1 MPGFVIE
8 YNRRTHEGQVTEFPS
23 SREATAHRLELEAGR
38 ADHDVEIAAVSSK
51 SLETL
56 KQTHSRY
63 FGSKLE
69 EVIQRHVDD
78 NFPEG
83 VNVPT
88 DVSEDDAVRVVQEQ
102 FQEAGFECPEET
114 ARNLVQEAW
123 RRAAE

>member
-23 SREATAHRLELEAGR
+23 SREATERRLELEAGR
-38 ADHDVEIAAVSSK
+38 NDHDIEIAAVSSK

-63 FGSKLE
+63 FGKLDE
-69 EVIQRHVDD
+69 LIQRRVDEKL
-78 NFPEG
+78 PKG
-83 VNVPT
+83 VSVPT
-88 DVSEDDAVRVVQEQ
+88 GVSEDEAIRAVQEQ
-102 FQEAGFECPEET
+102 FQEAGFDCPEET